1 MAALTNIPNDGVDVL
16 QPGVKHRELAGTV
29 ADAPS
34 VDGLQID
41 NLTITYGRHQEPVV
55 KDFNFSIHTGGF
67 GVLLGPSGSGKSTV
81 LNACAGLLHPA
92 GGRISVANRVLFD
105 AANKVL
111 LPPDKRD
118 LGMVFQSYALWPHL
132 TVRGNVEYPLRRRKI
147 RGAALKAKVD
157 AALELVQCGRLAD
170 RYPGQLSGG
179 QQQRVALARAIVAEP
194 AVLLFD
200 EPLSNLDA
208 ELRRQLRN
216 EIAALHQRV
225 GFTALYVTH
234 DQSEAL
240 GLGTTLAIMEAG
252 LLVQSGRPHDVHD
265 KPKSVTAARFFGANV
280 WRVPRDG
287 AFAQTPVGTV
297 DVGGLD
303 TAEVDVAAYP
313 HNIRMEPDPS
323 GPGLAKIARF
333 LGSSTEYVVDFAG
346 QEVRVSGPPE
356 GYGVRAGDRLRMV
369 AKKEHVFSFAA
380 QTDAAAKVRPT

>member
-1 MAALTNIPNDGVDVL
+1 MAALTNIQNDGVNVL
-16 QPGVKHRELAGTV
+16 PPGAKRQQPAG
-29 ADAPS
+29 ADAGGPG

-41 NLTITYGRHQEPVV
+41 NLTITYGRHPEPVV
-55 KDFNFSIHTGGF
+55 KDFNFSIQEGGF

-105 AANKVL
+105 AAKKVL

-132 TVRGNVEYPLRRRKI
+132 TVRGNVEYPLRRRKLK
-147 RGAALKAKVD
+147 GAALKAKVD
-157 AALELVQCGRLAD
+157 AALELVQCGRLAE

-240 GLGTTLAIMEAG
+240 GLGTTLAIMESG
-252 LLVQSGRPHDVHD
+252 HLVQSGRPHDVHD
-265 KPKSVTAARFFGANV
+265 QPKSVTAARFFGANV
-280 WRVPRDG
+280 WRAARDG
-287 AFAQTPVGTV
+287 GFAQSPVGAV
-297 DVGGLD
+297 AVRGLD
-303 TAEVDVAAYP
+303 TAAVDVAAYP
-313 HNIRMEPDPS
+313 HNIRVEPDPS
-323 GPGLAKIARF
+323 GPGVAKIARF

-346 QEVRVSGPPE
+346 EEVRVSGPPE

-369 AKKEHVFSFAA
+369 AKEEHVFTFG
-380 QTDAAAKVRPT
+380 VRPDSVAKA